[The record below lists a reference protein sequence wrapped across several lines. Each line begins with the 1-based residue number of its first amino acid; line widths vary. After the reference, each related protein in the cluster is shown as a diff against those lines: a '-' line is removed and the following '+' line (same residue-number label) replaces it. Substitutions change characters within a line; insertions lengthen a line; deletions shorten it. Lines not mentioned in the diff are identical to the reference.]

1 MIPDVTRT
9 LIISSITPS
18 ERASQSFIIIL
29 LIFPFSRSQLF
40 HLSATSFTSSRLSF
54 IISGCFISIISVK
67 LFTLFLV
74 ALTDLF
80 FLDLPIFLLLFL
92 IPLTASSS
100 SSTIY
105 FRRLLLLCSLFSS
118 SLYLLT
124 HSITYGSLPPA
135 FDSEE
140 FIDSE

>member
-80 FLDLPIFLLLFL
+80 FLDLPIFSSFVSHSFDGFLFFIYNL
-92 IPLTASSS
+92 FSSS
-100 SSTIY
+100 SS
-105 FRRLLLLCSLFSS
+105 SLFII
-118 SLYLLT
+118 LFFVIFINT
-124 HSITYGSLPPA
+124 FHHIWLPA
-135 FDSEE
+135 SCIRF
-140 FIDSE
+140 